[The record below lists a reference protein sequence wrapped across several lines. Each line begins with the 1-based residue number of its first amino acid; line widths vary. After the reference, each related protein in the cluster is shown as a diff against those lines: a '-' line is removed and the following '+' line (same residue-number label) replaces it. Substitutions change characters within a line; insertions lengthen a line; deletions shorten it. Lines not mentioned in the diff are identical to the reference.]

1 MTDGPLAILF
11 VCSGNICRSPY
22 AEAAAE
28 SVLDPH
34 RFTVSSAGTVA
45 IAGSPA
51 TTLMHQVASERGLDL
66 RSHRA
71 TPLRDAP
78 APDHVFGMEQEH
90 LVAAR
95 RAFPDL
101 PPDRIRLLA
110 HPSGVPDPY
119 GRDLATYR
127 TTATMIDEAIATLT
141 ASLLASGSES
151 DH

>member
-22 AEAAAE
+22 AEVAAG
-28 SVLDPH
+28 SILDPA
-34 RFTVSSAGTVA
+34 RFAVSSAGTVA
-45 IAGSPA
+45 IAGTPA
-51 TTLMHQVASERGLDL
+51 TSPMRQVASERDLDL

-78 APDHVFGMEQEH
+78 APDYVFGMEQEH

-119 GRDLATYR
+119 GQNLATYR
-127 TTATMIDEAIATLT
+127 TTATMIDEAVATIAT
-141 ASLLASGSES
+141 SLSSL
-151 DH
+151 

>member
-1 MTDGPLAILF
+1 VTDGPLAILF

-22 AEAAAE
+22 AEVAARSA
-28 SVLDPH
+28 LDPD

-45 IAGSPA
+45 IAGDHA
-51 TTLMHQVASERGLDL
+51 TDLMHQVASERGLDL

-78 APDHVFGMEQEH
+78 VPEYVFGMEQEH

-127 TTATMIDEAIATLT
+127 TTATMIDDAIATL
-141 ASLLASGSES
+141 SSVLPSGTES

>member
-1 MTDGPLAILF
+1 MTEGPLAILF

-22 AEAAAE
+22 AEAAARA
-28 SVLDPH
+28 SLDPD
-34 RFTVSSAGTVA
+34 RFAVSSAGTVA
-45 IAGSPA
+45 MAGDSATSP
-51 TTLMHQVASERGLDL
+51 MRQVASERGLDL

-71 TPLRDAP
+71 TPLSESP
-78 APDHVFGMEQEH
+78 APDFVFGMEQEH

-119 GRDLATYR
+119 GRDLVTYR
-127 TTATMIDEAIATLT
+127 ATATMIDEAIATLPLVLPSAT
-141 ASLLASGSES
+141 ES